1 MTAQKSSSTA
11 AGEPDRAR
19 YRADLLTLNAKPLW
33 ERTMVMGPGN
43 DAVPAIWH
51 YRDMRPQLLR
61 AAELV
66 TTEEAERRVLML
78 ENPGL
83 PGSTYILTSVY
94 SGLQIIL
101 PGEIARAHRHSTNA
115 MRFIL
120 EGGGAYSSVEGERV
134 MMNPGDFVLTPYWTW
149 HDHGHVGSEPVIWLD
164 ALDNPVAKFFGAM
177 FRENYAGETQPVTRA
192 PNEAETRYGAHL
204 LPVEMKSGSRS
215 SPLMLYPYDRT
226 RETLLKLSRLGPV
239 DPAQG
244 VKLRYANPASGGY
257 PFPTIAVFI
266 QWLPAGF
273 AGAAYR
279 ATDATVMCCVEGQG
293 SIAFGDRVFQFEK
306 GDVWCCPPWITYRLS
321 AASEAIVF
329 SYSDRAAQEAL
340 GFWREET
347 LKGNQG

>member
-1 MTAQKSSSTA
+1 MSARPKQDDAHEDATRAQ
-11 AGEPDRAR
+11 
-19 YRADLLTLNAKPLW
+19 YRKDLLSLNAKPLW

-51 YRDMRPQLLR
+51 YRDMRPPLLR

-120 EGGGAYSSVEGERV
+120 EGNGAYSSVEGERV
-134 MMNPGDFVLTPYWTW
+134 MMSPGDFVLTPYWTW
-149 HDHGHVGSEPVIWLD
+149 HDHGHVGHEPVIWLD

-177 FRENYAGETQPVTRA
+177 FRENYPGERQPVTAA
-192 PNEAETRYGAHL
+192 PNEAEARYGNHL
-204 LPVEMKSGSRS
+204 LPVAYKAGARS

-226 RETLLKLSRLGPV
+226 RETLFKLAKLGPI

-257 PFPTIAVFI
+257 PFPTLAVFV

-273 AGAAYR
+273 GGKSYR
-279 ATDATVMCCVEGQG
+279 ATDGTVMCCVEGSG
-293 SIAFGDRVFQFEK
+293 SIAFADRTFDFQK
-306 GDVWCCPPWITYRLS
+306 GDVWCCPPWLSYRFITT
-321 AASEAIVF
+321 EQCVVF

-340 GFWREET
+340 GFWRED
-347 LKGNQG
+347 GAG

>member
-1 MTAQKSSSTA
+1 MSARPKQDGAHEDA
-11 AGEPDRAR
+11 ARAR
-19 YRADLLTLNAKPLW
+19 YRKDLLSLNAKPLW

-51 YRDMRPQLLR
+51 YRDMRPRLLR

-120 EGGGAYSSVEGERV
+120 EGNGAYSSVEGERV
-134 MMNPGDFVLTPYWTW
+134 MMSPGDFVLTPYWTW
-149 HDHGHVGSEPVIWLD
+149 HDHGHVGQEPVIWLD

-177 FRENYAGETQPVTRA
+177 FRENYPGETQLVTA
-192 PNEAETRYGAHL
+192 AAGEAGTRYGHHL
-204 LPVEMKSGSRS
+204 LPVAYKAGARS

-226 RETLLKLSRLGPV
+226 RETLFKLAKLGPI

-257 PFPTIAVFI
+257 PFPTLAVFV

-273 AGAAYR
+273 AGKNYR
-279 ATDATVMCCVEGQG
+279 ATDGTVMCCVEGSG
-293 SIAFGDRVFQFEK
+293 SIAFADRTFDFEK
-306 GDVWCCPPWITYRLS
+306 GDVWCCPPWLSYRFTTTEECVL
-321 AASEAIVF
+321 F

-340 GFWREET
+340 GFWREE
-347 LKGNQG
+347 GPG

>member
-1 MTAQKSSSTA
+1 MSARQKSGGVESDAERA
-11 AGEPDRAR
+11 A
-19 YRADLLTLNAKPLW
+19 YRKDLLSHNAKPLW

-51 YRDMRPQLLR
+51 YRDMRPHLMR

-83 PGSTYILTSVY
+83 PGSTYILASVY

-120 EGGGAYSSVEGERV
+120 EGRGAYSSVEGERV
-134 MMNPGDFVLTPYWTW
+134 MMNPGDFVLTPHWTW
-149 HDHGHVGSEPVIWLD
+149 HDHGHVGSDPVIWLD

-177 FRENYAGETQPVTRA
+177 FRENYPGETQPVTRA
-192 PNEAETRYGAHL
+192 PNEAETRYGNHL
-204 LPVEMKSGSRS
+204 LPVDYKSGARS
-215 SPLMLYPYDRT
+215 SPLMLYPYERT
-226 RETLLKLSRLGPV
+226 RQTLFKLARLGPI

-244 VKLRYANPASGGY
+244 VKLRYANPATGGH
-257 PFPTIAVFI
+257 PFPTLAVFV
-266 QWLPAGF
+266 QWLPAAF
-273 AGAAYR
+273 AGRNYR
-279 ATDATVMCCVEGQG
+279 ATDGTVMCCVEGRG
-293 SIAFGDRVFQFEK
+293 SIAFADRSFAFEK
-306 GDVWCCPPWITYRLS
+306 GDVWCCPPWISYRFTTT
-321 AASEAIVF
+321 EECVVF

-340 GFWREET
+340 GFWREEGT
-347 LKGNQG
+347 A